1 MGNKSVRD
9 VGDGSGVKGNDVVDI
24 EQRCAMK
31 ILQHSVSAF
40 LQEPLT
46 TKETLRGE
54 VEVTLAPPTPSNGH
68 EGHAG
73 HASNK
78 LRYAVSEMQGW
89 RSHMEDQHVL
99 NPELALNRQQ
109 AMLLKDHHLFA
120 VFDGHG
126 GAFASKFCSAQL
138 VPTLTAQKDWQ
149 SYLSLSNKGKES
161 RDSVRGLALLKS
173 VLISTFL
180 DLDTKLMEAQRNIR
194 VGQLSKL
201 ETLVSSLHLGSTFE
215 KDIFQ
220 CGTQDHDKIMNFE
233 RRLPPTLPGCANL
246 ERSGSTGVVVLLT
259 PSHIICANV
268 GDSRAILSKKNAVL
282 PLSFDH
288 KPHNDVEWTRV
299 EKCGGFVLA
308 GRVDGDLAVS
318 RSFGDFGYKNC
329 STKENEDT
337 TNEPKDHRVTA
348 HPDILVYAREPMND
362 EFLVL
367 ACDGIWDRFTN
378 KDCSSLICSLVNR
391 EGETDVGLIC
401 EEVIDTALELDS
413 RDNMTCCI
421 VMFPRDT
428 LLDTDHLIRSPPSS
442 VGVTKRRLDR
452 EKIWGKCS
460 TPAVRYHERCENRKM
475 KHRHFLTLSESS
487 SVAAAEV
494 QESKKPELQ
503 TSKATGKKHKGSHLT
518 FQRSYSSRS
527 SKSPELNQDINGI
540 TA

>member
-1 MGNKSVRD
+1 MGNIESLAGDNQNNTSNESNPVLMKGKLPLVRKC
-9 VGDGSGVKGNDVVDI
+9 S
-24 EQRCAMK
+24 
-31 ILQHSVSAF
+31 SY
-40 LQEPLT
+40 LQEPVT

-54 VEVTLAPPTPSNGH
+54 VEVTLAPPPSSIGH

-89 RSHMEDQHVL
+89 RSHMEDQHAL
-99 NPELALNRQQ
+99 NPELASNRQQ

-126 GAFASKFCSAQL
+126 GDFASKFCGAQL

-149 SYLSLSNKGKES
+149 SYLSLSSEGNGS

-180 DLDTKLMEAQRNIR
+180 DLDTKLINAERNIR
-194 VGQLSKL
+194 ENQLSKL
-201 ETLVSSLHLGSTFE
+201 KSLVYSLGG
-215 KDIFQ
+215 DIGHSIFT
-220 CGTQDHDKIMNFE
+220 CGTQDHDKIMNFD
-233 RRLPPTLPGCANL
+233 RSMASTLPTVVPL

-259 PSHIICANV
+259 PSHIICANA
-268 GDSRAILSKKNAVL
+268 GDSRAILSKKNVVL

-288 KPHNDVEWTRV
+288 KPDNDVELTRI
-299 EKCGGFVLA
+299 EKVGGFVRA

-329 STKENEDT
+329 KDGATSNK
-337 TNEPKDHRVTA
+337 PKDHRVTA

-378 KDCSSLICSLVNR
+378 KDCSSLIRSLVNR
-391 EGETDVGLIC
+391 ESETDVGLIC

-421 VMFPRDT
+421 VMFPGFNMCRQISKSST
-428 LLDTDHLIRSPPSS
+428 LL
-442 VGVTKRRLDR
+442 GVMKRRLDR
-452 EKIWGKCS
+452 EMIWGEKS
-460 TPAVRYHERCENRKM
+460 SPAKRAQQRMEERRI
-475 KHRHFLTLSESS
+475 KHRQAL
-487 SVAAAEV
+487 
-494 QESKKPELQ
+494 
-503 TSKATGKKHKGSHLT
+503 SKANQQMHARIGT
-518 FQRSYSSRS
+518 QSRS
-527 SKSPELNQDINGI
+527 PRKSHSPASGGSLRLHVAS
-540 TA
+540 TAVQ